1 MKMEIPVA
9 PLKRVIH
16 KAGAERVSRD
26 AAEELRDVTEDM
38 AFDIAK
44 RAKRLAFHAGRKTVT
59 RDDIKLAARA

>member
-16 KAGAERVSRD
+16 KAGAERVSLD
-26 AAEELRDVTEDM
+26 AAEELRDVIEDM
-38 AFDIAK
+38 ALDIAR
-44 RAKRLAFHAGRKTVT
+44 RAKQLSIHAGRKTVT